1 MSQQVETILDK
12 AIAELQNGV
21 SLNSVIEHFP
31 EFEHELQE
39 LEPVLFSLA
48 NLPKAG
54 VPRAEKQ
61 RRYILSPSRQTGFEW
76 ITSMLRLGAMPAG
89 IFAGI
94 MVVSLTAYAANNSK
108 PGQHLFAVKKSIEK
122 TALVFTP
129 ENQQT
134 QAKLALT
141 EKRLLEATEILSS
154 PNPDPKA
161 AKAALNEL
169 SSQTND
175 TISDVKKVANNKN
188 LSPAEVTVLNT
199 LATITKKQEDLIT
212 SATTEDQTD
221 ETKAEATQQA
231 KLASKDI
238 RELIAAVNDKALAN
252 LAADNDEV
260 IISGG
265 TITSIDKAKVTVE
278 KTIFNIDPKTIIVE
292 KGDETFD
299 FAKLTLK
306 TKITITGTKTDKGIQ
321 ARKIVVIELPETGTV
336 KGDSIKVNPIKKPV
350 VEPIEETNTPP
361 APNNNL
367 TGTFIPEQP

>member
-1 MSQQVETILDK
+1 
-12 AIAELQNGV
+12 
-21 SLNSVIEHFP
+21 
-31 EFEHELQE
+31 
-39 LEPVLFSLA
+39 
-48 NLPKAG
+48 
-54 VPRAEKQ
+54 
-61 RRYILSPSRQTGFEW
+61 
-76 ITSMLRLGAMPAG
+76 MLRLGAMPAG